1 GHDTTAVGISWA
13 LYLIGLHPRV
23 QERIQDELEDIFG
36 SDTERDATMNDIRRM
51 KYLECVIKEAQR
63 LFPSVPLIARLLQ
76 QDWKYDGYIVPKGT
90 VCLVAIYVLH
100 RDPDAFPNPEEF
112 IPERFL
118 PENGAGR
125 HPFAYVPFSAGPR
138 NCIGQRFAM
147 MEMKTLVS
155 RVLRNYTLHSM
166 DQRDKIQLAAEL
178 VLRPRDGLRMKL
190 KSRKKT

>member
-13 LYLIGLHPRV
+13 LYMIGLHHHV
-23 QERIQDELEDIFG
+23 QERIQTELENIFG
-36 SDTERDATMNDIRRM
+36 TDTERNATMNDIRSM
-51 KYLECVIKEAQR
+51 KYLECVLKESQR

-76 QDWKYDGYIVPKGT
+76 QDWKYDKYIMPKGT
-90 VCLVAIYVLH
+90 VCLVSIYSLH

-118 PENGAGR
+118 PENCTGR

-155 RVLRNYTLHSM
+155 RILRNFTLHSM
-166 DQRDKIQLAAEL
+166 DQRDKVQLAAEL
-178 VLRPRDGLRMKL
+178 VLRPRDGLRIKL
-190 KSRKKT
+190 KCRKKT